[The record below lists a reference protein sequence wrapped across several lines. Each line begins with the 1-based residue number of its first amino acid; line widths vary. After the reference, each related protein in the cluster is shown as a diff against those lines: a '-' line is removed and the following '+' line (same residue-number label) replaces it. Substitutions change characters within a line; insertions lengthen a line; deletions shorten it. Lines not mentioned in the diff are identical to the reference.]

1 MMRLLVPFV
10 LIFALVGITVLW
22 DRPLPQTDLAIINRG
37 DVTSLDLQTI
47 SWMQDLRVAR
57 LLFEGLVKN
66 DTFSWEFRTIPA
78 LAERW
83 ELSADKRT
91 YTFHLRENAKWS
103 NGEPVTVDDVL
114 YAWRRAML
122 PDMAS
127 DYTGQFHLVKGG
139 RAYFDWRQN
148 ALTEFSQR
156 TDLQGDS
163 RRLAAEALWQ
173 ETKSKFSEMVA
184 MRAGPDRTLTIELE
198 GPTPYFLGLCS
209 MPPFYPVY
217 SAQVAAYERID
228 PQSGRLSTEHDW
240 TKPPR
245 IVSNGPLKLTVWR
258 FKRDMRLERNEHYWD
273 QSLLNY
279 DSMSIPTVDDPNAQ
293 VLAFR
298 TGAVDW
304 VSDVTVPY
312 ISEMLAE
319 KAQFYDEHRAQYESL
334 QAQGL
339 DPVEIDRRL
348 PSDPRN
354 RISNF
359 PAFGTY
365 FYNFNCME
373 TLGDGRPNPFRDPR
387 VRKAFAMCIDRTSV
401 ADQVRRRGEPEARS
415 LIPKDS
421 IPGYSPPAGVPFDPE
436 AARRLLAECGYP
448 GGKGLPTIE
457 ILFNKDGGHDLIA
470 QAIGKVWERELG
482 VSVLLLQ
489 KEIKVFRDDLKNGKF
504 MTSRAGW
511 FGDYGDPTTF
521 LNISRTGDGN
531 NDRKYS
537 NSRFDALLDAAAM
550 ELDESK
556 RLRILEQ
563 CERMLMEEEFPMA
576 PIFHYRQVYLF
587 DPHKVTGISSHPR
600 QEQTL
605 YRCDVFGDGKGV
617 DAPVV
622 MPSRLK
628 DR

>member
-1 MMRLLVPFV
+1 MMRLVAPFV
-10 LIFALVGITVLW
+10 LLATLVAVTVLW
-22 DRPLPQTDLAIINRG
+22 DRPLPKADISIINRG
-37 DVTSLDLQTI
+37 DVTSLDLQTL

-66 DTFSWEFRTIPA
+66 DTFTWEFRIVPA

-83 ELSADKRT
+83 EVSPDKRT
-91 YTFHLRENAKWS
+91 YTFHLRDNAKWS
-103 NGEPVTVDDVL
+103 NGEPVTVHDVV
-114 YAWRRAML
+114 YAWRRGML
-122 PDMAS
+122 PDLAG
-127 DYTGQFHLVKGG
+127 DYTQQFHLVKGG
-139 RAYFDWRQN
+139 RAFYDWRE
-148 ALTEFSQR
+148 AAIAAFAAR
-156 TDLQGDS
+156 KDLNGEA
-163 RRLAAEALWQ
+163 RRRAAEALWEQ
-173 ETKSKFSEMVA
+173 TKAKFEELVA
-184 MRAGPDRTLTIELE
+184 MRAGPEGTLVIELE
-198 GPTPYFLGLCS
+198 SPTPYFLGLCT

-217 SAQVAAYERID
+217 SRQVAAYERID
-228 PQSGRLSTEHDW
+228 PATGRLSTEHDW

-245 IVSNGPLKLTVWR
+245 IVSNGPLKLDVWR
-258 FKRDMRLERNEHYWD
+258 FKRDMRLSRNEHYWD

-279 DSMSIPTVDDPNAQ
+279 DTLAIPTVDDPNAQ

-319 KAQFYDEHRAQYESL
+319 KAQFYEEHGAEYRSL

-348 PSDPRN
+348 PPDPRN

-365 FYNFNCME
+365 FYNFNCQE
-373 TLGDGRPNPFRDPR
+373 RLGDGRLNPFRDAK
-387 VRKAFAMCIDRTSV
+387 VRKAFAMCIDR
-401 ADQVRRRGEPEARS
+401 AAIAEQVRRRGEPEARS
-415 LIPKDS
+415 LIPPDS
-421 IPGYSPPAGVPFDPE
+421 IPGYTPPKGVPFDPE
-436 AARRLLAECGYP
+436 AARRLLAEAGYP

-470 QAIGKVWERELG
+470 QAVGKVWERELG

-489 KEIKVFRDDLKNGKF
+489 KEIKVFRDDLKTGKF
-504 MTSRAGW
+504 MTGRAGW

-537 NSRFDALLDAAAM
+537 NPRYDAMLDAAAA
-550 ELDESK
+550 ELDEE
-556 RLRILEQ
+556 RRMRILEE
-563 CERMLMEEEFPMA
+563 CERLLMEEEFPMA

-587 DPHKVTGISSHPR
+587 DPHRLTGISSHPR

-605 YRCDVFGDGKGV
+605 YRCDVFGDGKGR
-617 DAPVV
+617 DEPVV
-622 MPSRLK
+622 MPPRGRDK
-628 DR
+628 